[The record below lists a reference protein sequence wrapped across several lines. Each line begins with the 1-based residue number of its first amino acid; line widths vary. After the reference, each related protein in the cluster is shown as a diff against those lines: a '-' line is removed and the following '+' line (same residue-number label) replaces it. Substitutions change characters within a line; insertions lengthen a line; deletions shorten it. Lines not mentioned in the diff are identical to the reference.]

1 METMCLKGGIVPTI
15 PIGGSLDARANLS
28 QVSAVGRSAAEKPP
42 QKSLFSRFSFR
53 YPLESLWPR
62 GTANSRY
69 KGLALDDAVL
79 VENGEGKAGKDDGE
93 GNGME
98 LQSGNWVLK
107 ILHVKSV
114 WKEKQGNE
122 EDGTTNDQTNENEEE
137 EVCDA
142 CGVDEDEGD
151 GDGDREEVQFDRDS
165 FSRMLRRVSLAE
177 ARLYAQMSHLGNL
190 AYAIPKIKPGKL
202 LKHYG
207 LRFVT
212 SSIEKKELAATAEK
226 NPQKVETDEKEG
238 EEEVSEEPKNGRY
251 KISATA
257 AYNIAASAA
266 SYLHTQ
272 TRSILPFKSSNAVAG
287 EGLFEGSNES
297 HESVNMIN
305 TEVAS
310 LMATTDSV
318 TAVVAA
324 KEEVKQAVADDL
336 NSAQS
341 SPCEWFVCDDD
352 QSSTRYFVIQ
362 GSETLASWQ
371 ANLLFEPIKF
381 EGLDVLVHRGIYE
394 AAKGIYQQMLP
405 EVQAHLKSRGSRATF
420 RFTGHSLGGSLALLV
435 NLMLLIRHEVPV
447 SSLLPV
453 ITFGSPSIMC
463 GGDGLLEKLGLPRS
477 HVQAITMHRDI
488 VPRAFSC
495 NYPNHVAELLKA
507 VNGNFR
513 NHPCLSNQ
521 KLLYAPMGNLLIL
534 QPDERFS
541 PSHHLLPSGSGLYLL
556 CCPLSESNDTDKQLR
571 AAKMVFFNSPHP
583 LEILSDRSAY
593 GSGGTIQR
601 DHDMN
606 SYLRSVR
613 TVIRQELNQ
622 IRKAKREQRHKAWW
636 PLVLPRG
643 IDASIVVGR
652 SMISVNMGQHQ
663 SPFSGMIQT
672 GRESLRRFSRLVA
685 SQHMHLFVLLLFPA
699 RLLLWVVVVN
709 EGGKR
714 ERQKRNSP
722 RHPVQVA
729 LLQLSIHPTKQ
740 DSLNVLDLNFHFTHF
755 WRHYLATRR
764 FGYGSTNRFSF

>member
-1 METMCLKGGIVPTI
+1 METMCLKSGIVPSI
-15 PIGGSLDARANLS
+15 SIGGSLDARANPS
-28 QVSAVGRSAAEKPP
+28 QVRTVARSAAEKPP
-42 QKSLFSRFSFR
+42 QTSVFSRFSFR
-53 YPLESLWPR
+53 FPLESLWPR
-62 GTANSRY
+62 PRGAGNGRY
-69 KGLALDDAVL
+69 SGLALDDAVL
-79 VENGEGKAGKDDGE
+79 VENGEGKDVRDDGE
-93 GNGME
+93 DDGTNGPE
-98 LQSGNWVLK
+98 GQSENWVLK

-114 WKEKQGNE
+114 WKGEQGNE
-122 EDGTTNDQTNENEEE
+122 EEAKAIDQTNDDE
-137 EVCDA
+137 EVCSD
-142 CGVDEDEGD
+142 CRVDYDDDDEKD
-151 GDGDREEVQFDRDS
+151 VQFDRDS

-226 NPQKVETDEKEG
+226 NPQEVETNEKE
-238 EEEVSEEPKNGRY
+238 EEEERKELKNGGY

-266 SYLHTQ
+266 SYLHSQ

-287 EGLFEGSNES
+287 EGSLEGSNES
-297 HESVNMIN
+297 LDSVNMLN

-310 LMATTDSV
+310 FMATTDSV

-336 NSAQS
+336 SSIRS
-341 SPCEWFVCDDD
+341 SPCEWFICDDD
-352 QSSTRYFVIQ
+352 QSGTRFFAIQ
-362 GSETLASWQ
+362 GSESLESWQ
-371 ANLLFEPIKF
+371 ANLLFEPVKF
-381 EGLDVLVHRGIYE
+381 EVLDVLVHRGIYE

-405 EVQAHLKSRGSRATF
+405 EVHAHLKSQGSRATF

-435 NLMLLIRHEVPV
+435 NLMLLIRNEVPI

-463 GGDGLLEKLGLPRS
+463 GGDSLLEKLGLPRS

-513 NHPCLSNQ
+513 NHPCLNNQ
-521 KLLYAPMGNLLIL
+521 KLLYAPMGELLIL
-534 QPDERFS
+534 QPDEKFS
-541 PSHHLLPSGSGLYLL
+541 PRHPLLPSGSGLYLL
-556 CCPLSESNDTDKQLR
+556 SCPLSESNDTEKQLR
-571 AAKMVFFNSPHP
+571 AAKLVFLNSPHP
-583 LEILSDRSAY
+583 LEILSDRSSY
-593 GSGGTIQR
+593 GSGGSIQR

-622 IRKAKREQRHKAWW
+622 IRKATREQRRKVWW

-643 IDASIVVGR
+643 DEATIFVGR
-652 SMISVNMGQHQ
+652 SMVPVNTGQRQ
-663 SPFSGMIQT
+663 FPFTGMVQT
-672 GRESLRRFSRLVA
+672 GRESLKRFSRLVA
-685 SQHMHLFVLLLFPA
+685 SQHMHLFVLLLLPA
-699 RLLLWVVVVN
+699 RLLLLGAFSV
-709 EGGKR
+709 
-714 ERQKRNSP
+714 
-722 RHPVQVA
+722 
-729 LLQLSIHPTKQ
+729 I
-740 DSLNVLDLNFHFTHF
+740 
-755 WRHYLATRR
+755 
-764 FGYGSTNRFSF
+764 NR